1 MRRLFGAWLFLTAL
15 ASVALLFAR
24 ILEPGWF
31 ELELDV
37 YILAVGSLALFDVVI
52 LARDSFPREGVP
64 EIVAALERERE
75 EPTRPAELER
85 LERELTM
92 ATATAFDLHLRLRPL
107 LREVAGAR
115 LAARG
120 LQLDESG
127 DVVGEELW
135 ELVRPERP
143 APSDRNAAGI
153 PAGELRRAVEAVEA
167 L

>member
-1 MRRLFGAWLFLTAL
+1 MKRLFWAWLFLAAL
-15 ASVALLFAR
+15 AAFGLLFAR
-24 ILEPGWF
+24 LLAPGWF

-37 YILAVGSLALFDVVI
+37 YILFVGSLALLEVV
-52 LARDSFPREGVP
+52 LFARDSFPLEGPP
-64 EIVAALERERE
+64 EIAVALEHETE
-75 EPTRPAELER
+75 APARPPELER

-120 LQLDESG
+120 LQLDECE
-127 DVVGEELW
+127 DVVREELW
-135 ELVRPERP
+135 ELVRPDRP
-143 APSDRNAAGI
+143 MPPDRNAPGI
-153 PAGELRRAVEAVEA
+153 PAAELRRAVEAVEA